1 MPWEFHYSVL
11 IKIDVEA
18 HFLQIASQEW
28 NRNVGRGCG
37 SGGTEGGS
45 ADGRQLTGERRASQQ
60 QCRLWLRG
68 GGQTLS
74 TMRRNCKLFI
84 FISCV
89 WTLGVVVY
97 LNTNKDGKV
106 STECVLS

>member
-1 MPWEFHYSVL
+1 MKKKRRPT
-11 IKIDVEA
+11 
-18 HFLQIASQEW
+18 
-28 NRNVGRGCG
+28 
-37 SGGTEGGS
+37 GGGVT
-45 ADGRQLTGERRASQQ
+45 AAPMRAR
-60 QCRLWLRG
+60 QCRSWLRG
-68 GGQTLS
+68 GQQTLS

-106 STECVLS
+106 SI